1 MMGLSPLL
9 LATRGEQAA
18 VPRTLAGRV
27 SERIASVWSVPAR
40 ALRLEWGHR
49 SSTTPL
55 AADAPFQLL
64 GRGTGGWFV
73 VVFDPATPAA
83 SAVRV
88 RAGLE
93 QPVAV
98 AARPLVAGQTLTPED
113 LSEEVRV
120 HWGAPAGTK
129 LSEMPGPGWEMRRA
143 LAAGEAVTAP
153 AATPPPDV
161 LAGESVRF
169 EWRTGEVEV
178 SVVGIALHA
187 ARRGERLRARLEERP
202 TRLEGTVTA
211 PGRAALRTEAR

>member
-18 VPRTLAGRV
+18 VPRALASRV
-27 SERIASVWSVPAR
+27 CERIASVWRVPA
-40 ALRLEWGHR
+40 ASLRLEWGHR
-49 SSTTPL
+49 SSTAAL
-55 AADAPFQLL
+55 ASDAPFQLL

-73 VVFDPATPAA
+73 IVFDPATTAA

-88 RAGLE
+88 RAGVE

-98 AARPLVAGQTLTPED
+98 ATRPLMAGQRLVPED
-113 LSEEVRV
+113 LREEVRV
-120 HWGAPAGTK
+120 HWGAPAAAAAT
-129 LSEMPGPGWEMRRA
+129 ETPGPGWEMRRA
-143 LAAGEAVTAP
+143 LAAGEAVMAP

-169 EWRTGEVEV
+169 EWRTGDVEV

-202 TRLEGTVTA
+202 ARLEGTVTA
-211 PGRAALRTEAR
+211 PGRAALSQEAR